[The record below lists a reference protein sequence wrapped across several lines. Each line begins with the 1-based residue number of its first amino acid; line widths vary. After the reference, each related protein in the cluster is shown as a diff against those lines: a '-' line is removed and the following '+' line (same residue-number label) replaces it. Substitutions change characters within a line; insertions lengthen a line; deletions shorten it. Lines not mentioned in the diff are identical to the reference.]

1 MESYTNLDK
10 EANVVSGTV
19 YGDLAVFSGDQ
30 KVDATL
36 YNIRRERR
44 CEFISEGMRWDDLKR
59 WRSWDPAITGHY
71 MLEGMNLWDEAYKK
85 YVDATGKSTL
95 IADGT
100 SNANIS
106 AASVSKYVRPMGRT
120 EINNQLFNGYTWKK
134 AFYLEPFGVQDF
146 TLSASDPNDVKTST
160 MYQNPYWPMTAGR
173 ALE

>member
-1 MESYTNLDK
+1 
-10 EANVVSGTV
+10 
-19 YGDLAVFSGDQ
+19 
-30 KVDATL
+30 
-36 YNIRRERR
+36 
-44 CEFISEGMRWDDLKR
+44 
-59 WRSWDPAITGHY
+59 

-120 EINNQLFNGYTWKK
+120 QTNNQLYDGYTWKK
-134 AFYLEPFGVQDF
+134 AYYLEPLGLQDLQ
-146 TLSASDPNDVKTST
+146 LSATNPEDINTSM

>member
-1 MESYTNLDK
+1 MGSCHYR
-10 EANVVSGTV
+10 
-19 YGDLAVFSGDQ
+19 
-30 KVDATL
+30 TL
-36 YNIRRERR
+36 YAGRYELM
-44 CEFISEGMRWDDLKR
+44 G
-59 WRSWDPAITGHY
+59 RS
-71 MLEGMNLWDEAYKK
+71 LQK

>member
-1 MESYTNLDK
+1 MTTKAIKHFQADHIL
-10 EANVVSGTV
+10 TRF
-19 YGDLAVFSGDQ
+19 VFPP
-30 KVDATL
+30 
-36 YNIRRERR
+36 
-44 CEFISEGMRWDDLKR
+44 LKR